1 MGTWVTKEMHLGTLF
16 ICKRAGK
23 SIKSMLERGHTEAF
37 FKWQLSRARK
47 YLLRV
52 HRRLGEATGRGRR
65 EISTDPSGKRPP
77 ISRRVELHEDSQWR
91 VGHIQE
97 VTPERTSR
105 GSESRVGAG
114 LVPQGGA
121 GAAGGPAVTQ
131 GPGRAESHAWTCRPP
146 PPACGFQGACRP
158 AHWRPRGLCAPSWSG
173 CRGWQLPERSPPSLS
188 GLGLWKK
195 GLRPGRTGGAALQRP

>member
-37 FKWQLSRARK
+37 FKWQLSRAHK

-65 EISTDPSGKRPP
+65 EISTDPSGKRRS
-77 ISRRVELHEDSQWR
+77 ISRRVKLHKDSQPR
-91 VGHIQE
+91 VGHIQD
-97 VTPERTSR
+97 VKCERTSR
-105 GSESRVGAG
+105 GSESHGGAG
-114 LVPQGGA
+114 VVPQGGA
-121 GAAGGPAVTQ
+121 GGVGGPAVTQ
-131 GPGRAESHAWTCRPP
+131 GPGGWNHMHGPVGHP

-173 CRGWQLPERSPPSLS
+173 CCGWQLPERSPPSLS
-188 GLGLWKK
+188 SLGL
-195 GLRPGRTGGAALQRP
+195 

>member
-1 MGTWVTKEMHLGTLF
+1 MAAVTCPQVF
-16 ICKRAGK
+16 
-23 SIKSMLERGHTEAF
+23 TE
-37 FKWQLSRARK
+37 SS
-47 YLLRV
+47 
-52 HRRLGEATGRGRR
+52 TGRGRR
-65 EISTDPSGKRPP
+65 EISADPSGKRRP
-77 ISRRVELHEDSQWR
+77 ISRRVELHEDSQRR

-97 VTPERTSR
+97 VTPERTSW

-121 GAAGGPAVTQ
+121 GAAGGPTVTQ
-131 GPGRAESHAWTCRPP
+131 GPGGWNHVRGPVGHP

-158 AHWRPRGLCAPSWSG
+158 AHWRPRGLCAPSWNG

-195 GLRPGRTGGAALQRP
+195 GLRPGRTGGAVLQRPQLVREGARGRRLPAAGSVCPRCAFILCL